1 MPEKAVDNKLSL
13 RTNKQRIHVAIAFDE
28 NYVTPVYALLTS
40 IFVNNAQDTII
51 IHAIETGLTALQ
63 REELQ
68 RYCASYT
75 SSICFYTLEG
85 SFARDFVLP
94 PTLWWTASIY
104 YRLMFPVLLPPDVE
118 KFIYLDTDII
128 VLGKLQTLFDTPM
141 QGLPVAA
148 VRDFVDSRPE
158 LGIFKPDSY
167 FNSGVLLIDRVEWQK
182 RGITAKVV
190 DFISHNADKLIY
202 PDQDALNAVL
212 VDNWVKLSS
221 GFNTMFHDIP
231 HNQSRKQLRHFLQ
244 NVVVL
249 HYTTQHK
256 PWAMLGRNKLRD
268 IYFGYLDK
276 VPKKYRRR
284 YDNFIWDR
292 HKIREMI
299 EIRLSEW
306 VIDHPAFAMG
316 WHSK

>member
-1 MPEKAVDNKLSL
+1 MENKPSL
-13 RTNKQRIHVAIAFDE
+13 RTISKSIHVAIAFDE

-40 IFVNNAQDTII
+40 IFVNNAQDTIV
-51 IHAIETGLTALQ
+51 IHAIETGLTVAQ

-68 RYCASYT
+68 HYCAGYT
-75 SSICFYTLEG
+75 SSIFFYTLEN
-85 SFARDFVLP
+85 SFASDFVLP

-104 YRLMFPVLLPPDVE
+104 YRLMFPVLLPADVE

-128 VLGKLQTLFDTPM
+128 VLGKLRMLFDTPM

-158 LGIFKPDSY
+158 LGIFGPDSY
-167 FNSGVLLIDRVEWQK
+167 FNSGVLLIDRIEWQK
-182 RGITAKVV
+182 RGITAKVL
-190 DFISHNADKLIY
+190 DFIRNNADKLVY

-212 VDNWVKLSS
+212 IDSWVKLDTR
-221 GFNTMFHDIP
+221 FNTMFRDIP
-231 HNQSRKQLRHFLQ
+231 ADRSRKQLRQFLQ
-244 NVVVL
+244 DIVVL

-256 PWAMLGRNKLRD
+256 PWAMLGENKLRN
-268 IYFGYLDK
+268 IYFEYLEK

-292 HKIREMI
+292 HKIRKMI

-306 VIDHPAFAMG
+306 AVDYPALRMG
-316 WHSK
+316 WRRK